1 MLKKIPNNHDNK
13 QAIANYTTKIK
24 TLQAEKQQLLSETLI
39 NTS

>member
-1 MLKKIPNNHDNK
+1 MLKKISDNRANK
-13 QAIANYTTKIK
+13 QAIDNYTAKIA